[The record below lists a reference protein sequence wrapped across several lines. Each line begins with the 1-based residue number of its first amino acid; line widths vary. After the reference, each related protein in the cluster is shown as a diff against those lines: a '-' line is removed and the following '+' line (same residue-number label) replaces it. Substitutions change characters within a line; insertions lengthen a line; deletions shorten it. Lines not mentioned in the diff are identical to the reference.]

1 MGVAYAILAMVCFA
15 SNMLITRVA
24 LTRMPV
30 EAGFLL
36 VLAVNIA
43 LPAVLFGAEFAARAA
58 PLAWDWKGAAL
69 FAASGIVGTFL
80 GRRMLFDTV
89 RLLGAAR
96 ASVFHSSAP
105 AFAFIAAWLFAGE
118 VITPG
123 DVALVLIV
131 WAGLGLIQ
139 PPAGTRAGD
148 AQLTPQLR
156 RRGFMVGVATVA
168 GFGFGNVL
176 RGLAVRAW
184 DEVLFGTML
193 SSLAALLLQLAV
205 TRDWPGIAAH
215 FRTAK
220 GGALA
225 LYAGC
230 GVATALGSIFVTLAM
245 KNIQIG
251 LAVLVVHTTPIVIF
265 PVSVFILKH
274 REELSARTLAGTA
287 LVLAGIAAL
296 LLR

>member
-36 VLAVNIA
+36 VLGVNIA
-43 LPAVLFGAEFAARAA
+43 FPAVLFGAELAARSA

-69 FAASGIVGTFL
+69 FAASGVVGTFL

-118 VITPG
+118 VITLG

-139 PPAGTRAGD
+139 PPAGSRAGE
-148 AQLTPQLR
+148 AMLTPQLR
-156 RRGFMVGVATVA
+156 RKGFMVGVATVA

-193 SSLAALLLQLAV
+193 SSVAALLLQLAV
-205 TRDWPGIAAH
+205 TRDWPKIAAH
-215 FRTAK
+215 FRAAK
-220 GGALA
+220 GSALA

-274 REELSARTLAGTA
+274 REELGARTLAGTA